1 MNEDDKFIWIMMGS
15 ICIVT
20 FFVVWGAIIFD
31 CSTYKASTGKEVK
44 LEWGTCYVKS
54 NGEWFSKSQ
63 IRGVQ

>member
-1 MNEDDKFIWIMMGS
+1 MSDDNKFIS
-15 ICIVT
+15 ICFLIGFIVV
-20 FFVVWGAIIFD
+20 FFFSWGTVIFD
-31 CSTYKASTGKEVK
+31 CKTYQEATGKEVK